1 MAIKREKT
9 IKKWKTVRNVTPM
22 WFKDYDC
29 DTNVTAILHLPK
41 TP

>member
-1 MAIKREKT
+1 MANERKKS

-22 WFKDYDC
+22 WFKNYDC
-29 DTNVTAILHLPK
+29 DTNVTAISHLPK